1 MSDESFAREVDEE
14 LRRERLAAFWK
25 RYGGF
30 LVTAAVLVVAF
41 VAGFKGWEAWQAHQA
56 GKGGEDFIA
65 AIRLIQ
71 DGKTEDARKELERI
85 SREGSGGYR
94 DLATLRLA
102 GLMAK
107 SGDSAGALKQYE
119 LAAGSSDNMT
129 ADFARLEA
137 AMLRL
142 DETDVADIKSRVG
155 AMNTA
160 SHPLRNQAREI
171 LGLAQFKAGDS
182 KAAED
187 LFNAIVADQDAPNRL
202 RERAR
207 VMLIL
212 LAKPGGATGGDVS
225 SAGDGA
231 AAAES
236 KE

>member
-1 MSDESFAREVDEE
+1 MSDDSFAREVDEE
-14 LRRERLAAFWK
+14 LRRERLTAFWK

-30 LVTAAVLVVAF
+30 IMTAAVLVVAF

-56 GKGGEDFIA
+56 GKGGEDFLKA
-65 AIRLIQ
+65 VQLIQ
-71 DGKTEDARKELERI
+71 DGKTEDARRELERI
-85 SREGSGGYR
+85 AREGSGGYR

-107 SGDSAGALKQYE
+107 AGDTAGALKQYE
-119 LAAGSSDNMT
+119 LAAKSSDDMT

-142 DETDVADIKSRVG
+142 EEADVSEIQSRVE
-155 AMNTA
+155 AVNTPN
-160 SHPLRNQAREI
+160 HPLRNQAREI
-171 LGLAQFKAGDS
+171 VGLAQFKAGDR
-182 KAAED
+182 KAAEAS
-187 LFNAIVADQDAPNRL
+187 FNAIVADQAAPNRL

-212 LAKPGGATGGDVS
+212 LAEPSSATGADVS
-225 SAGDGA
+225 AAGEGA
-231 AAAES
+231 AAAKS

>member
-1 MSDESFAREVDEE
+1 MSDDSFAREVDEE
-14 LRRERLAAFWK
+14 LRRERLTAFWK

-30 LVTAAVLVVAF
+30 IVTAALLVVAF

-56 GKGGEDFIA
+56 GKGGEEFLK
-65 AIRLIQ
+65 AIQLIQ

-85 SREGSGGYR
+85 AREGSGGYR

-107 SGDSAGALKQYE
+107 AGDTAGALKQYE
-119 LAAGSSDNMT
+119 LAAGSSDDMT

-142 DETDVADIKSRVG
+142 EEADVGEIQSRVE
-155 AMNTA
+155 AVNTP

-171 LGLAQFKAGDS
+171 LGLAQYKAGDS
-182 KAAED
+182 KAAEAT
-187 LFNAIVADQDAPNRL
+187 FNAIVADQGTPSRL

-212 LAKPGGATGGDVS
+212 LAEPAGSPSADVS
-225 SAGDGA
+225 AADEGA
-231 AAAES
+231 AEVKS